1 MSRYH
6 QYIVPNLFVIWP
18 VSKVPDLI
26 VQVTREQLKQL
37 PKSHTGN
44 WWKPQVVHY
53 DVDGDDIYED
63 DNEKENDED
72 GIYDYDVEEGDEEDD
87 DQWYRISITKY
98 FLHPSNSNRRWN
110 SLPFKPK
117 HCHKTQSML

>member
-6 QYIVPNLFVIWP
+6 QFIVPNFFVIWP

-44 WWKPQVVHY
+44 WWKPQVVDY
-53 DVDGDDIYED
+53 VVDGGDIYD
-63 DNEKENDED
+63 DDDEKENDED
-72 GIYDYDVEEGDEEDD
+72 DSHNYAEEDKDEENDG
-87 DQWYRISITKY
+87 QWYRLLIMKY
-98 FLHPSNSNRRWN
+98 FLHPSNSNRRWII
-110 SLPFKPK
+110 LPFKPK